1 MLLQDL
7 LAPWF
12 HYSGSENINNMTL
25 DSRRIKLGDLFI
37 AIPGHVVDGRNYI
50 QAAFNLGAVAVLM
63 HTDNP
68 EEHGNVSHDDKL
80 IISFFQ
86 LNNQLSA
93 LAFHAYPLSSDRLS
107 LIGVTGT
114 NGKTSVSQF
123 IAQLLHLKGNKSA
136 VMGTLGNGLFG
147 ELVQSN
153 NTTAD
158 AVTLM
163 QQLQQYDRQGVSLCA
178 MEVSSHGLVQ
188 ARVQAVPFDVAIFTN
203 LSRDHLDYHG
213 SMDEYGAAK
222 KRLFQFPSV
231 KTAVINQDD
240 DLGHA
245 WLDSLAQDDHNRLNL
260 LGFSASGDESAGVYA
275 KNVKFTASGVSG
287 MLVWPEGEA
296 TFQSPLLG
304 AFNLSNL
311 LAALTAL
318 YGLNEDVPAL
328 LKLVPQLTPVAG
340 RMERFTRRD
349 GVALVVDYA
358 HTPDAVT
365 QALSALRVHC
375 LGKLWCVIGC
385 GGDRDKGKRPLMAQ
399 AAESGAD
406 HVMLTSDNSRG
417 ENPQNIID
425 DMMTGLSNPSKVSVE
440 VNREQAI
447 RDVMMKA
454 QAGDLVLLAGKGHET
469 YQEVKGIK
477 YDYDERQ
484 LAYALTEGTS

>member
-12 HYSGSENINNMTL
+12 HYSGSETVKNMTL
-25 DSRRIKLGDLFI
+25 DSRHINEGDLFI

-50 QAAFNLGAVAVLM
+50 QAAFNLGAIAVLV

-68 EEHGNVSHDDKL
+68 EEHGKVSHDGQL
-80 IISFFQ
+80 MISFFQ

-93 LAFHAYPLSSDRLS
+93 LASHAYPLSTDRLK
-107 LIGVTGT
+107 LIGITGT

-123 IAQLLHLKGNKSA
+123 IAQLMSLMGDKSA

-147 ELVQSN
+147 HLVQTD

-158 AVTLM
+158 AVTMM
-163 QQLQQYDRQGVSLCA
+163 QQLQDFDQQGAKLCA

-188 ARVQAVPFDVAIFTN
+188 ARVQAVPFDLAVFTN

-240 DLGHA
+240 ALGQI
-245 WLDSLAQDDHNRLNL
+245 WLDALSQDKSKALTL
-260 LGFSASGDESAGVYA
+260 LGFSANGNEAAAVYA
-275 KNVKFTASGVSG
+275 KDITFSSLGVNAT
-287 MLVWPEGEA
+287 LIWPEGQA
-296 TFQSPLLG
+296 KLQSPLLG

-318 YGLNEDVPAL
+318 YGLNEDMVSL
-328 LKLVPQLTPVAG
+328 LALVPQLTPVAG
-340 RMERFTRRD
+340 RMERFTRSD
-349 GVALVVDYA
+349 GVTFVVDYA
-358 HTPDAVT
+358 HTPDALT

-375 LGKLWCVIGC
+375 DGKLWCVIGC

-399 AAESGAD
+399 AAHSGAD
-406 HVMLTSDNSRG
+406 QVMLTSDNARG
-417 ENPQNIID
+417 EDPQHIID
-425 DMMTGLSNPSKVSVE
+425 DMLMGLNDASQVLVE

-447 RDVMMKA
+447 RQVAIKA
-454 QAGDLVLLAGKGHET
+454 HPGDLILLAGKGHET

-484 LAYALTEGTS
+484 LAYALTEGI

>member
-12 HYSGSENINNMTL
+12 HYSGAENINNMTL
-25 DSRRIKLGDLFI
+25 DSRHISKGDLFI

-50 QAAFNLGAVAVLM
+50 QAAFHLGAVAVLM
-63 HTDNP
+63 HTDDP
-68 EEHGNVSHDDKL
+68 TEHGKVLNDGQL

-93 LAFHAYPLSSDRLS
+93 LASHAYPLSSERLR
-107 LIGVTGT
+107 IVGITGT

-123 IAQLLHLKGNKSA
+123 IAQLLHLKGKKSA

-147 ELVQSN
+147 ELVQSQ

-163 QQLQQYDRQGVSLCA
+163 QQLQHFDRQGADLCA

-188 ARVQAVPFDVAIFTN
+188 ARVQAVPFDLAIFTN

-231 KTAVINQDD
+231 QTAVINQDD
-240 DLGHA
+240 ALGRT
-245 WLDSLAQDDHNRLNL
+245 WLEALAQDNSKSLNL
-260 LGFSASGDESAGVYA
+260 LNFSAVGDENAAVYA
-275 KNVKFTASGVSG
+275 KHIRFSAFGVNAT
-287 MLVWPEGEA
+287 LVWPEGEA
-296 TFQSPLLG
+296 EFQSPLLG

-318 YGLNEDVPAL
+318 YGLNEDMLTL
-328 LKLVPQLTPVAG
+328 LSLVPQLTPVAG
-340 RMERFTRRD
+340 RMERFTRHD
-349 GVALVVDYA
+349 GVTLVVDYA

-375 LGKLWCVIGC
+375 DGKLWCVIGC

-399 AAESGAD
+399 AAENGAD

-417 ENPQNIID
+417 EDPHNIIE
-425 DMMTGLSNPSKVSVE
+425 DMLTGLSESSQVLVE

-447 RDVMMKA
+447 RQVAMKA
-454 QAGDLVLLAGKGHET
+454 QPGDLILLAGKGHET

>member
-12 HYSGSENINNMTL
+12 HYAGNENINNMTL
-25 DSRRIKLGDLFI
+25 DSRHISKGDLFI

-50 QAAFNLGAVAVLM
+50 QAAFNLGAIAALV

-68 EEHGNVSHDDKL
+68 DEHGKVSHDGHL

-93 LAFHAYPLSSDRLS
+93 LASHAYPLSTNRFKI
-107 LIGVTGT
+107 IGITGT
-114 NGKTSVSQF
+114 NGKTSVSQL
-123 IAQLLHLKGNKSA
+123 IAQLMHLQGKKSA

-147 ELVQSN
+147 KLVHSN

-158 AVTLM
+158 AVTMM
-163 QQLQQYDRQGVSLCA
+163 QQLQDFDRQEVNLCA

-188 ARVQAVPFDVAIFTN
+188 ARVQAVPFDLAIFTN

-240 DLGHA
+240 ELGQA
-245 WLDSLAQDDHNRLNL
+245 WLASLAQDNGKHLNL
-260 LGFSASGDESAGVYA
+260 LGFSANGNESASVYA
-275 KNVKFTASGVSG
+275 KDITFSALGVNAT
-287 MLVWPEGEA
+287 LVWPEGQA
-296 TFQSPLLG
+296 KFHSPLLG

-318 YGLNEDVPAL
+318 YGFKENMTSL
-328 LKLVPQLTPVAG
+328 LSLVPQLTPVAG
-340 RMERFTRRD
+340 RMERFTRSD
-349 GVALVVDYA
+349 GVTFVVDYA

-375 LGKLWCVIGC
+375 DGKLWCVIGC

-399 AAESGAD
+399 AAQSGAD
-406 HVMLTSDNSRG
+406 YVMLTSDNARG
-417 ENPQNIID
+417 EDPLNIID
-425 DMMTGLSNPSKVSVE
+425 DMLAGLSDTSQVVVE
-440 VNREQAI
+440 INREQAI
-447 RDVMMKA
+447 RKVAMKA
-454 QAGDLVLLAGKGHET
+454 QPGDLILLAGKGHET
-469 YQEVKGIK
+469 YQEVKGVK

-484 LAYALTEGTS
+484 LAYALTEGA

>member
-25 DSRRIKLGDLFI
+25 DSRHIKTGDLFI
-37 AIPGHVVDGRNYI
+37 AIPGHAVDGRNYI
-50 QAAFNLGAVAVLM
+50 QAAFNLGAIAVLM

-68 EEHGNVSHDDKL
+68 EEHGKVSHEQQL

-93 LAFHAYPLSSDRLS
+93 LASHAYPLSAERLR
-107 LIGVTGT
+107 LIGITGT

-123 IAQLLHLKGNKSA
+123 IAQLTHLKGCQSA

-147 ELVQSN
+147 ELVESS

-163 QQLQQYDRQGVSLCA
+163 QQLQEYDRQGVDLCA

-188 ARVQAVPFDVAIFTN
+188 ARVQAVPFDLAIFTN

-213 SMDEYGAAK
+213 SMNEYGAAK

-240 DLGHA
+240 ELGRV
-245 WLDSLAQDDHNRLNL
+245 WLKTLAQDGSNQLNL
-260 LGFSASGDESAGVYA
+260 LGFSANGDEAAAVYA
-275 KNVKFTASGVSG
+275 KNVQFNTAGVIAT
-287 MLVWPEGEA
+287 LVWPEGEA
-296 TFQSPLLG
+296 TIQSPLLG

-318 YGLNEDVPAL
+318 YGLNEDMSVL
-328 LKLVPQLTPVAG
+328 LTLVPKLTPVAG
-340 RMERFTRRD
+340 RMERFIGRD
-349 GVALVVDYA
+349 GVTLVVDYA

-375 LGKLWCVIGC
+375 QRTLWCVLGC

-399 AAESGAD
+399 AAEMGAD
-406 HVMLTSDNSRG
+406 HVMLTSDNARG
-417 ENPQNIID
+417 EDPHSIID
-425 DMMTGLSNPSKVSVE
+425 DMLMGLNDPSKVLVE

-447 RDVMMKA
+447 REVVMKA
-454 QAGDLVLLAGKGHET
+454 SSGDLILLAGKGHET

-484 LAYALTEGTS
+484 LAYALTEGSS

>member
-12 HYSGSENINNMTL
+12 HYAGNENIKNMTL
-25 DSRRIKLGDLFI
+25 DSRHIHEGDLFI

-50 QAAFNLGAVAVLM
+50 QAAFNLGAIAVLV

-68 EEHGNVSHDDKL
+68 DEHGKVSHDGQL

-93 LAFHAYPLSSDRLS
+93 LASHAYPLSTNRLK
-107 LIGVTGT
+107 LIGITGT

-123 IAQLLHLKGNKSA
+123 IAQLMHLQGKKSA

-147 ELVQSN
+147 ELVHSN

-158 AVTLM
+158 AVTMM
-163 QQLQQYDRQGVSLCA
+163 QQLQDFDRQEAKLCA

-188 ARVQAVPFDVAIFTN
+188 ARVQAVPFDLAIFTN

-240 DLGHA
+240 ELGKN
-245 WLDSLAQDDHNRLNL
+245 WLGSLSQDNGKYLNL
-260 LGFSASGDESAGVYA
+260 LGFSANGNETAAVYA
-275 KNVKFTASGVSG
+275 KEITFSALGVNAT
-287 MLVWPEGEA
+287 LVWPEGQA
-296 TFQSPLLG
+296 KFHSPLLG

-318 YGLNEDVPAL
+318 YGLNEDMAAL
-328 LKLVPQLTPVAG
+328 LALVPQLTPVAG
-340 RMERFTRRD
+340 RMERFTRSD
-349 GVALVVDYA
+349 GVTFVVDYA

-375 LGKLWCVIGC
+375 DSKLWCVIGC

-399 AAESGAD
+399 AAQSGAD
-406 HVMLTSDNSRG
+406 YVMLTSDNARG
-417 ENPQNIID
+417 EDPHNIID
-425 DMMTGLSNPSKVSVE
+425 DMLTGLSDPSQVLVE
-440 VNREQAI
+440 INREQAI
-447 RDVMMKA
+447 RQVAMKA
-454 QAGDLVLLAGKGHET
+454 QPGDLILLAGKGHET

-484 LAYALTEGTS
+484 LAYALTEGT